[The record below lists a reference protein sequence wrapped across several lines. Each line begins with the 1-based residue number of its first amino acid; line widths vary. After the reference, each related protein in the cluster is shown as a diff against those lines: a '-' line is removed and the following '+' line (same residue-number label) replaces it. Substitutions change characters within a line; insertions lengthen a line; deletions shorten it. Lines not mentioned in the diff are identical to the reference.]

1 MPIRYLCPGVIL
13 PRFRGKM
20 MPLMRHVL
28 RMLTA
33 KAQYRLA
40 NAVTYFK
47 EHLSVGDHHA
57 KNDYYSEGSHVVGQW
72 FGIGAG
78 KLRLRGDVGLDDFV
92 KLCHNVNPQTDK
104 LLTQRMKRNRRVFYD
119 FTLSPPKSVSIAALV
134 GGNGQ
139 IERAH
144 ERATM
149 AAVAELEK
157 YAAARV
163 RKNLA
168 STNRSTGSIVAAIF
182 KHDTSRALDPHL
194 HCHCVVFNA
203 TYDAAED
210 KWKALEAGEML
221 QACKYV
227 ENVYYHEL
235 ARELQRLRYAIQNN
249 PRGDFEIA
257 GIPEKLIDLFSKR
270 HNEIDKKTRELL
282 EREPDKRG
290 QNVKEIRE
298 RIAHNER
305 ARKIKDIGRKR
316 LVELWDRQIA
326 NEETAALASLQQR
339 HTAKQAKGVVIVK
352 AVAWA
357 EQHLFDRRSVV
368 NEFELWRYALE
379 RGRGE
384 NFSLK
389 QLQSF
394 TQRKPYVRNETQ
406 RGKITTRTALE
417 REQAIVSAAKNGHCQ
432 FKPFNANY
440 RTQNA
445 SLNAEQS
452 DAAKQILASQDFV
465 TLFRGGAGTGKS
477 FTLKEVHGGLVAA
490 GHSVHFIAPQR
501 QQVFDMEK
509 HLGGPGATLSEF
521 LAKKEMEHRAVVV
534 VDEAG
539 QIGAKQ
545 MLQLFELV
553 QANDGRLILSGDTRQ
568 HGAVEA
574 SDALRAIE
582 KFAGLNAI
590 ELKSIHRQNPE
601 LAKTK
606 AERKA
611 IREYKLAVLMARDGL
626 LAASFDAL
634 DKSGAITQCG
644 FYEQHQFLV
653 EKYLGLLAAG
663 HSTVVVSQT
672 WSELHKVNE
681 QIRSALKLRGVIGK
695 DEVAIMALVK
705 QDLTDAQKRD
715 RRFYSEQTVIIFNQD
730 IAGIKRGSW
739 GRMLEIG
746 ENELFINANGKVR
759 SILFSDIDRL
769 TVCEPKE
776 MTLACG
782 DRIQLKANAKTSDGI
797 QIANG
802 DIVTV
807 KQVKDD
813 GQIELTDGRILPK
826 NYRQFV
832 RGYAVTSYA
841 AQGKTADYLLFLD
854 SAIRAATNQ
863 KQWYVTIS
871 RGRKGIHIFTTD
883 KEQLRENIASSG
895 NRQLAMELAEING
908 RRQTAVQRS
917 RLSP

>member
-1 MPIRYLCPGVIL
+1 ML
-13 PRFRGKM
+13 
-20 MPLMRHVL
+20 PLMRHFFG
-28 RMLTA
+28 MLTA
-33 KAQYRLA
+33 KAQYNLA
-40 NAVTYFK
+40 NAEKYFR
-47 EHLSVGDHHA
+47 EHLSVGDHHV
-57 KNDYYSEGSHVVGQW
+57 KDDYYSEGSQVVGQW
-72 FGIGAG
+72 FGIGAQ
-78 KLRLRGDVGLDDFV
+78 KLKLRGDVGLNDFV
-92 KLCHNVNPQTDK
+92 KLCRNINPNKDA
-104 LLTQRMKRNRRVFYD
+104 LLTQRMKSKRRVFYD

-134 GGNGQ
+134 GGDSR
-139 IERAH
+139 IEQAH
-144 ERATM
+144 ERA
-149 AAVAELEK
+149 AIIALNELEK
-157 YAAARV
+157 YAATRV
-163 RKNLA
+163 RKNWA
-168 STNRSTGSIVAAIF
+168 STNRNTGNIVAAVF

-203 TYDAAED
+203 TYDVAEE

-235 ARELQRLRYAIQNN
+235 ARELKRLGYTIQNSA
-249 PRGDFEIA
+249 RGDFEIE
-257 GIPEKLIDLFSKR
+257 GVSLKLIDLFSKR

-316 LVELWDRQIA
+316 LTELWDKQIS
-326 NEETAALASLQQR
+326 NEETAVLASLKQCR
-339 HTAKQAKGVVIVK
+339 AAKQAKGVAVVK

-357 EQHLFDRRSVV
+357 EQHLFDRHSVAH
-368 NEFELWRYALE
+368 EFELWRYALE

-389 QLQSF
+389 NLHSF
-394 TQRKPYVRNETQ
+394 TRRKPYVRNEAQ
-406 RGKITTRTALE
+406 RGKITIRAALE
-417 REQAIVSAAKNGHCQ
+417 REKTIVTAAETGRSQ
-432 FKPFNANY
+432 FEPFTANY
-440 RTQNA
+440 QIQNA
-445 SLNAEQS
+445 SL
-452 DAAKQILASQDFV
+452 DADQNEAVKQILASQDFV

-477 FTLKEVHGGLVAA
+477 FTLKEVRDALLAA
-490 GHSVHFIAPQR
+490 GHGVHFIAPQR
-501 QQVFDMEK
+501 QQVVELEK
-509 HLGGPGATLSEF
+509 DLGGHGATLSEF
-521 LAKKEMEHRAVVV
+521 LAKGEIEDGAVVV

-545 MLQLFELV
+545 MLQLLELV
-553 QANDGRLILSGDTRQ
+553 QANGGRLILSGDTRQ

-590 ELKSIHRQNPE
+590 ELKNIHRQNPE

-611 IREYKLAVLMARDGL
+611 IKEYKLAVLMARDGL
-626 LAASFDAL
+626 LAASFDTL
-634 DKSGAITQCG
+634 NKNGAITQCG
-644 FYEQHQFLV
+644 FSEQHKFLA
-653 EKYLGLLAAG
+653 EKYLEFSAAG
-663 HSTVVVSQT
+663 HSAVVVSQT

-681 QIRSALKLRGVIGK
+681 NIRSALKSCGVIGK
-695 DEVAIMALVK
+695 DEVTVMALVK

-715 RRFYSEQTVIIFNQD
+715 RRFYSEKSVIIFNRD
-730 IAGIKRGSW
+730 VVGIKRGSC
-739 GRMLEIG
+739 GRLLEVG

-759 SILFSDIDRL
+759 SVLFSDLDRL
-769 TVCEPKE
+769 TICQPKE
-776 MTLACG
+776 MPLASG
-782 DRIQLKANAKTSDGI
+782 DRLQLKANAKTTDGI

-802 DIVTV
+802 EVVTV
-807 KQVKDD
+807 EQVLDD
-813 GQIELTDGRILPK
+813 GQIALKDGRTLPK

-832 RGYAVTSYA
+832 RGYAITSYA

-895 NRQLAMELAEING
+895 NRQLAMELAEIDG
-908 RRQTAVQRS
+908 RRQAAAQRS
-917 RLSP
+917 RCSL

>member
-1 MPIRYLCPGVIL
+1 
-13 PRFRGKM
+13 
-20 MPLMRHVL
+20 
-28 RMLTA
+28 MLTA

-47 EHLSVGDHHA
+47 EHLSVGDHQA
-57 KNDYYSEGSHVVGQW
+57 KDDYYSEGSQVVGQW
-72 FGIGAG
+72 FGMGAG
-78 KLRLRGDVGLDDFV
+78 KLKLRGDVGLDDFV
-92 KLCHNVNPQTDK
+92 KLCHNVNPKTDK

-134 GGNGQ
+134 SADGR

-144 ERATM
+144 ERAATI
-149 AAVAELEK
+149 ALAELEK

-168 STNRSTGSIVAAIF
+168 STNRNTGNIVAAVF

-203 TYDAAED
+203 TYDAMEQ

-235 ARELQRLRYAIQNN
+235 AQELIRSGYGIQNN
-249 PRGDFEIA
+249 VRGDFEIE
-257 GIPEKLIDLFSKR
+257 GVPQKFIDLFSKR
-270 HNEIDKKTRELL
+270 HHEIDKKTRELL
-282 EREPDKRG
+282 EREPEKRG

-316 LVELWDRQIA
+316 LTQLWDKQIS
-326 NEETAALASLQQR
+326 NEETMALASLKQHR
-339 HTAKQAKGVVIVK
+339 TAKQAKGVAIVK
-352 AVAWA
+352 AVTWA
-357 EQHLFDRRSVV
+357 EQHLFDRRSVA

-394 TQRKPYVRNETQ
+394 TRRKPYVRNEAQ
-406 RGKITTRTALE
+406 RGKITTRAVLE
-417 REQAIVSAAKNGHCQ
+417 REQAIVSSAENGRCK
-432 FKPFNANY
+432 FKPFDGNY
-440 RTQNA
+440 QTQNA
-445 SLNAEQS
+445 SLDLEQS
-452 DAAKQILASQDFV
+452 NAAKQILASKDFV

-477 FTLKEVHGGLVAA
+477 FTLKEVHDGLLAA

-501 QQVFDMEK
+501 QQVLDLEK
-509 HLGGPGATLSEF
+509 SLGGSGATLSEF
-521 LAKKEMEHRAVVV
+521 LTKGEMEHGAVLV

-590 ELKSIHRQNPE
+590 ELKNIHRQNPE

-634 DKSGAITQCG
+634 NKSGAITQCG
-644 FYEQHQFLV
+644 FYEQHQFLA
-653 EKYLGLLAAG
+653 EKYLELVAGG

-672 WSELHKVNE
+672 WSELHKVNDK
-681 QIRSALKLRGVIGK
+681 IRSALKSRGIIGK
-695 DEVAIMALVK
+695 DETTVTALAR

-715 RRFYSEQTVIIFNQD
+715 RRFYSEKSIVIFNQD
-730 IAGIKRGSW
+730 VAGIKRGGW
-739 GRMLEIG
+739 GRLLDVG
-746 ENELFINANGKVR
+746 EDELFINADGKVR
-759 SILFSDIDRL
+759 SVLFSDLERL
-769 TVCEPKE
+769 TVCEPNE
-776 MTLACG
+776 MPLVSG
-782 DRIQLKANAKTSDGI
+782 DRLQLKANAKITNGI
-797 QIANG
+797 QVANG
-802 DIVTV
+802 EIVTV
-807 KQVKDD
+807 KRVEDN
-813 GQIELTDGRILPK
+813 GQIELDDGRILPK

-895 NRQLAMELAEING
+895 NRQLAIELAETNG
-908 RRQTAVQRS
+908 RRQAAGQRS
-917 RLSP
+917 RFLP